1 MFYDKH
7 FPSTTLKDDVI
18 SFASRYFYLYSFL
31 LCKTDASFPVTP
43 LDVGQGCIASPK
55 HNWVGLYWLSA
66 TTLFT
71 ASFGLALARSLRSL
85 QVKPISYWKLML
97 RDGLNLY
104 AAIWLVNMTNML
116 FWFIMKPTGVE
127 DPVKTIVTSMAAVLT
142 TSMTLRII
150 LSVRGS
156 LKDGGSYAVSSTAHS
171 HSHPSTHVISTHRP
185 GVANPVVSFQQPGT
199 YPVNLAS
206 EGKAHDWSDDKASD
220 QMAEVK
226 GEGVFPVDPA
236 GTPVSEEGPN
246 GVKITIDTETAF

>member
-1 MFYDKH
+1 M
-7 FPSTTLKDDVI
+7 
-18 SFASRYFYLYSFL
+18 
-31 LCKTDASFPVTP
+31 TP
-43 LDVGQGCIASPK
+43 LEEGQGCIAEPRHS
-55 HNWVGLYWLSA
+55 WVGIYWLSA
-66 TTLFT
+66 TALYT
-71 ASFGLALARSLRSL
+71 ASFFLALARSIRSL
-85 QVKPISYWKLML
+85 KVKPISYWKLML

-116 FWFIMKPTGVE
+116 FWFIMKPTGPE

-185 GVANPVVSFQQPGT
+185 GVPNPVVSFQERGT
-199 YPVNLAS
+199 YPVHL
-206 EGKAHDWSDDKASD
+206 EGEAKAHDWSDDKASD

-226 GEGVFPVDPA
+226 GEGVFPVEPT
-236 GTPVSEEGPN
+236 GTPVSEEGPK